1 MGIPV
6 AAVGVAG
13 LAWSRLALLSFAQDL
28 PPAPPPE
35 PGAPTA
41 APVSPQTLVRPPI
54 TVKCANGDHY
64 KLTTGSNDGAC
75 KIYVDHGRILGG
87 YCTDGSNSASQTCS
101 TGCKE
106 VTGSGVCEKQNP
118 AAPDQAPS
126 QDR

>member
-1 MGIPV
+1 M
-6 AAVGVAG
+6 
-13 LAWSRLALLSFAQDL
+13 
-28 PPAPPPE
+28 
-35 PGAPTA
+35 
-41 APVSPQTLVRPPI
+41 

-75 KIYVDHGRILGG
+75 KIYIDHGRILGG

-118 AAPDQAPS
+118 ATPDQTPS
-126 QDR
+126 QGR